1 MPDYEF
7 THDPVSGQQVTDALA
22 LMEKRRPGLRTQR
35 VLNFGVVEVVDVMP
49 RLIPIDLS
57 ADNSPL
63 RCDLAIPQA
72 ARISYQGGT
81 KKASSDVGLIDNLIR
96 NQHTSPVE
104 MVELKWRLRMP
115 IFVMR
120 QHVRHRMSSM
130 NEESARYS
138 ELASDF
144 YIPDPA
150 HWAMNTTADKQA
162 TVKQDLDPR
171 VVGKLYD
178 WIHEHNIEAYRLYQH
193 LLDGSEDAD
202 GDIVIPGIAREQ
214 ARMILGVNI
223 YTSCIWKIDLKNL
236 LHYARLRAD
245 AHAQYEIRVY
255 AEAMI
260 KQLEYLCPAAMASFR
275 DHFMDGVNIAASE
288 ITVYVQLLNGEWNEA
303 VLVAKR
309 LGWTHRRSVEFI
321 KKIAKLPAQTAT
333 GSWLQL
339 DIHGMFLAGMKEIEK

>member
-1 MPDYEF
+1 MP
-7 THDPVSGQQVTDALA
+7 TAHHSHDPVSGETAVDVLS
-22 LMEKRRPGLRTQR
+22 LMDEGLRSQK
-35 VLNFGVVEVVDVMP
+35 VLNHGIVELVDVMP
-49 RLIPIDLS
+49 RLIPIEQAMAGS
-57 ADNSPL
+57 KI

-144 YIPDPA
+144 YVPAPA
-150 HWAMNTTADKQA
+150 HWAMNTAADKQA
-162 TVKQDLDPR
+162 TVKHEIDQK
-171 VVGKLYD
+171 VVTKLYD
-178 WIHEHNIEAYRLYQH
+178 WIQEHNVEAYRLYQH

-214 ARMILGVNI
+214 ARMVLGVNI

-236 LHYARLRAD
+236 LHYVRLRAD
-245 AHAQYEIRVY
+245 KHAQYEIRVY
-255 AEAMI
+255 AQAMI

-275 DHFMDGVNIAASE
+275 DHFMDGMNLAASE
-288 ITVYVQLLNGEWNEA
+288 LAVYIALFTKDLDEA
-303 VLVAKR
+303 CDRALGY
-309 LGWTHRRSVEFI
+309 GWTHRRAGEFA
-321 KKIAKLPAQTAT
+321 KKIECLPLHVGGNA
-333 GSWLQL
+333 LVR
-339 DIHGMFLAGMKEIEK
+339 DFLKRMEAPK